1 MLHVKRF
8 QSITKLQYEG
18 DITTYTICEWLGS
31 VDVSNQTK
39 LTRLKCLKTFLSRCF
54 GNGWIQMEFWKM
66 INIKVDQKED
76 NDGYRIFYSKGQP
89 IKREEDLQILYR
101 LT

>member
-1 MLHVKRF
+1 
-8 QSITKLQYEG
+8 
-18 DITTYTICEWLGS
+18 
-31 VDVSNQTK
+31 
-39 LTRLKCLKTFLSRCF
+39 
-54 GNGWIQMEFWKM
+54 M

>member
-1 MLHVKRF
+1 
-8 QSITKLQYEG
+8 
-18 DITTYTICEWLGS
+18 
-31 VDVSNQTK
+31 
-39 LTRLKCLKTFLSRCF
+39 
-54 GNGWIQMEFWKM
+54 M
-66 INIKVDQKED
+66 INIKVDQKVIED